1 MGFTDTF
8 NTTFAFVFWVSVVL
22 MIAITFAMI
31 YFMFR
36 YHHTRN
42 KKAEDI
48 HGHFGLEVAWTVIPT
63 ILVMAMFYYGYVGYE
78 KMSTIPENAMPV
90 DVTGRMWSWAFKY
103 DNGIETDTLIV
114 PQGKPIRLNLH
125 SVDVIHSFY
134 IPAFKAKKDAV
145 PGVKTEMWFQ
155 ADTAG
160 AYDVFCAE
168 YCGDRHSYMLTKV
181 KVLPKAQFD
190 EWYAKGG
197 AAVVQPAAATS
208 DQPVDKRAEGEKL
221 VRLKGC
227 MACHSTDGS
236 RLVGPSFKG
245 IYGEDVTVITD
256 GKERTIKVDE
266 EYLVRSIRQPDADK
280 VKGFENMVMTQI
292 QLSDDEVAA
301 IVDYIKSL
309 K

>member
-1 MGFTDTF
+1 MGFTESF

-22 MIAITFAMI
+22 MIAITFAMV

-63 ILVMAMFYYGYVGYE
+63 ILVMTMFYYGYVGYE
-78 KMSTIPENAMPV
+78 KMSTIPEDAMPI
-90 DVTGRMWSWAFKY
+90 DVTGRMWSWTFKY
-103 DNGIETDTLIV
+103 DNGIETDTLYV

-145 PGVKTEMWFQ
+145 PGVKTDMWFQ
-155 ADTAG
+155 ADSAG
-160 AYDVFCAE
+160 VFDVFCAE

-190 EWYAKGG
+190 SWYAKGG
-197 AAVVQPAAATS
+197 ESVEQPAAAAT
-208 DQPVDKRAEGEKL
+208 DQPVDKRAQGEKL

-245 IYGEDVTVITD
+245 IYGKDETVITN
-256 GKERTIKVDE
+256 GKERTVTVDE
-266 EYLVRSIRQPDADK
+266 DYIVRSIRQPDADK

-292 QLSDDEVAA
+292 QLSDDEIAA